1 MVNVSDRPHPDLRS
15 LVYYYGMKS
24 VGTEKEWE
32 IMWQLFVDEQDAVE
46 KVKLM
51 NGLAAVK
58 ESWILQK
65 YIDLASDTEANYI
78 RSQDYLTCLT
88 YISQNPNGQSLV
100 WEYVR
105 ENWPKLVDMYGIG
118 ERNLGRLIPSI
129 TTRFTTK
136 TRLEEIQAFFAKYPE
151 AGAGA
156 LSRKQALETV
166 SNNIKWLEHNKSS
179 IKSWLDK
186 QSM

>member
-1 MVNVSDRPHPDLRS
+1 MIDVSIRPHPDLRS

-32 IMWQLFVDEQDAVE
+32 IMWKLFVDEQDAVE

-51 NGLAAVK
+51 NGLAAIK

-65 YIDLASDTEANYI
+65 YINLASNTEYI
-78 RSQDYLTCLT
+78 RSQDYLNCLI
-88 YISQNPNGQSLV
+88 YISQNRQGQDLV
-100 WEYVR
+100 WEFVR
-105 ENWPKLVDMYGIG
+105 ENWLKLVGIYGIQ

-129 TTRFTTK
+129 TARFTTK
-136 TRLEEIQAFFAKYPE
+136 TRLEEIQAFFVKYPE
-151 AGAGA
+151 EGAGA

-166 SNNIKWLEHNKSS
+166 SNNIKWLENNKDS

-186 QSM
+186 QST